1 MFEFQ
6 LVNMV
11 EIVTGLQRKQY
22 DAFYFRG
29 MNLEEWVAP
38 IPGLPC
44 LTGWNTKLIKKTRL

>member
-11 EIVTGLQRKQY
+11 ETVTGLQRKQY
-22 DAFYFRG
+22 DAFYFSG

-44 LTGWNTKLIKKTRL
+44 FTGCKIKRI

>member
-6 LVNMV
+6 LVNMM

-44 LTGWNTKLIKKTRL
+44 LTGWNTKLI